1 MVNENDFYL
10 VRIERAGSKAC
21 GQRGSF
27 GIFFNEN
34 GFYLVYSLNGGL
46 PGPAGPC
53 PWVPFGSA
61 PLREVA

>member
-34 GFYLVYSLNGGL
+34 GFYLV
-46 PGPAGPC
+46 
-53 PWVPFGSA
+53 
-61 PLREVA
+61 